1 MLRFEQSKSGPDR
14 YSDDYLLSQ
23 YYTGGEQ
30 METVS
35 GNLASA
41 LRIEPGITAII
52 GSGGKS
58 TLLKALGLELMRAGG
73 RVLLCTTTHLVS
85 RRWRAMDGSSRR
97 LTPRLEA
104 RCPTRPRLHLRGLR
118 GACAGSICQA
128 GVLDPETGKLSAPA
142 EALDELA
149 QRFGYVL
156 AEADGSKRL
165 PLKAHATWEPVVPA
179 GMANLIW
186 VVGAS
191 GLGKPINE
199 AVHRPELFCER
210 CGCELTDIA
219 TPERVAQVLNAEL
232 RMLNLNNAR
241 IMLQPSRHAQRP
253 NDGRSASRQP
263 SAASSSPP
271 ASKGS

>member
-1 MLRFEQSKSGPDR
+1 
-14 YSDDYLLSQ
+14 
-23 YYTGGEQ
+23 

-41 LRIEPGITAII
+41 LGIAPGITAII

-58 TLLKALGLELMRAGG
+58 TLLRTLGLELMRAGG
-73 RVLLCTTTHLVS
+73 RVLLCTTTHMFPVAGVP
-85 RRWRAMDGSSRR
+85 WDGSSRR
-97 LTPRLEA
+97 LDAAPW
-104 RCPTRPRLHLRGLR
+104 RPGASHVPGCTCE
-118 GACAGSICQA
+118 ACAGLNRGSICQA

-142 EALDELA
+142 EPLGELTR
-149 QRFGYVL
+149 RFDYVL

-165 PLKAHATWEPVVPA
+165 PLKAHAAWEPVIPA
-179 GMANLIW
+179 ATANVVW

-219 TPERVAQVLNAEL
+219 TPERVAQVLNAE
-232 RMLNLNNAR
+232 MQALNLNNAR
-241 IMLQPSRHAQRP
+241 IMLNQVDTLSDPAMAGRFETALGRP
-253 NDGRSASRQP
+253 VVATSL
-263 SAASSSPP
+263 
-271 ASKGS
+271 KG